1 MLLLAIDLEKKK
13 KKKHCTCNLT
23 QSIAKKSSEKRTG
36 TKLSNILKGLFGAL
50 NLQNL

>member
-23 QSIAKKSSEKRTG
+23 QSIVYEAPFVISIVPFKVSQATLY
-36 TKLSNILKGLFGAL
+36 TSN
-50 NLQNL
+50 